1 MLNRRRHAPT
11 LWQARELGTAEP
23 GSPEEAVVSVFPIL
37 DGSLPPPTPVEAGSG
52 TIQAGSSGP
61 SAESTMV
68 EFQFEGGMFIDV
80 MRQVNGKY
88 IVDHFVMCEEVI
100 AS

>member
-1 MLNRRRHAPT
+1 
-11 LWQARELGTAEP
+11 
-23 GSPEEAVVSVFPIL
+23 
-37 DGSLPPPTPVEAGSG
+37 
-52 TIQAGSSGP
+52 
-61 SAESTMV
+61 MV